1 MNITNLVMAV
11 VALQTNV
18 QAAITGYTNGAAI
31 ITYVEQVQRVETIT
45 WPPTQRRWSEIV
57 QDLTKRP
64 PPGPGGEEPPL
75 MKQPIAE
82 KGPVP
87 RPVLPTNNP
96 ALPPPLPKL
105 ARPGANTNSPA
116 FKRRAEM
123 EARRAEILKQRQT
136 TNAPAVKPAPAK

>member
-31 ITYVEQVQRVETIT
+31 INYVEQVQRVETIT
-45 WPPTQRRWSEIV
+45 WPPTQRRWSEVV

-64 PPGPGGEEPPL
+64 PPGPGGEEPARKSKP
-75 MKQPIAE
+75 A
-82 KGPVP
+82 PV
-87 RPVLPTNNP
+87 VMSTNTP
-96 ALPPPLPKL
+96 AV
-105 ARPGANTNSPA
+105 RPGPNTNSPA
-116 FKRRAEM
+116 FKRRADM
-123 EARRAEILKQRQT
+123 EAPSAEFLKQRQT